1 MLKIEKQ
8 AKSAMEKMDM
18 ALKTDWAF
26 IEKVLGD
33 PHTRIVFLGGTT
45 GTGKTYTAMR
55 SGLGSRKLYCVTLT
69 PETPAAEL
77 RGFWM
82 PKGNEFVWQD
92 GVFVSAMREGAR
104 VVVNEIAHASHDVLA
119 LMYPVLESEET
130 AALTLPTG
138 ETVRPAKGFQVVCT
152 DNVSIDYL
160 PEALQDRF
168 DSVLNVTSPHP
179 AAIALLDPTYRE
191 AARRAFDLDEGRKVS
206 IRGWIQVQKYAE
218 TMGSEEAFRACFG
231 AERGHQL
238 YTATLLIDE
247 PKEIEDMCE
256 DD

>member
-1 MLKIEKQ
+1 MT
-8 AKSAMEKMDM
+8 
-18 ALKTDWAF
+18 LKTDWAF

-33 PHTRIVFLGGTT
+33 DHTRTVFLGGKT

-55 SGLGSRKLYCVTLT
+55 SGLGGRNLYCVTLT

-92 GVFVSAMREGAR
+92 GVFISAMREGAR

-119 LMYPVLESEET
+119 LMYPILESEET

-138 ETVRPAKGFQVVCT
+138 ETVRPAKGFQVICT

-160 PEALQDRF
+160 PEALQNRF
-168 DSVLNVTSPHP
+168 DSILNVTSPHP
-179 AAIALLDPTYRE
+179 AAIARLNPGFRE
-191 AARRAFDLDEGRKVS
+191 AARRAFDLDEGRGVS

-218 TMGSEEAFRACFG
+218 SMGSEDAFRACFG
-231 AERGHQL
+231 EERGHQL
-238 YTATLLIDE
+238 YTATLLMDDDGVTE
-247 PKEIEDMCE
+247 MCE
-256 DD
+256 DDDDDDDNE